1 MSELSAII
9 LAAGKGT
16 RMNTPLPKVVH
27 PVAGR
32 PMIERVMRA
41 VKGVTKGE
49 IRVVVGFGEELVR
62 QIAEPMGGVCF
73 KQERQLGTADA
84 VRAAQPDSMTG
95 DVLILNGDHPLLEAA
110 DIENF
115 RRQFR
120 ETKAQLAVVTCELP
134 DPGKFGRIVRQNG
147 VVRAIVEFKDAGPDT
162 QKIREVNTGIYLVK
176 AKLLNEILPQITAD
190 NAQGEF
196 YLTDL
201 VSLAID
207 GGVTVEGI
215 VANPRV
221 ALGVNNQAELA
232 SATKLAFKRK
242 AKKLME
248 TGVMMIDPSSVY
260 IEDTVTIEPA
270 ALLYPNVFLRGETS
284 IGAYSV
290 IESGCMFT
298 DAKIANNVHVKAGCY
313 IDKSSV
319 AANAEMG
326 PYAHL
331 RPGTEIGEECK
342 VGNFVEMKKVKFAKG
357 AKASHLTYLGDAEVG
372 ENTNIGCG
380 VITCNYAADRK
391 KYVTKI
397 GKDVFVGSDSQFI
410 APVSVGDGAYI
421 GSGSTITKDVPPG
434 ALAVSRAKQVIRED
448 YVPRATPAPAKT
460 SEKTSEKK

>member
-1 MSELSAII
+1 
-9 LAAGKGT
+9 
-16 RMNTPLPKVVH
+16 
-27 PVAGR
+27 
-32 PMIERVMRA
+32 MIERVMRA
-41 VKGVTKGE
+41 VKDAGAGE
-49 IRVVVGFGEELVR
+49 IRVIVGFGEELVR
-62 QIAEPMGGVCF
+62 QIAEPLGGVCY

-84 VRAAQPDSMTG
+84 VRAAQTESLKG

-110 DIENF
+110 DIAGF

-134 DPGKFGRIVRQNG
+134 DPAKFGRIVRQNG
-147 VVRAIVEFKDAGPDT
+147 KVRAIVEFKDAGPDT
-162 QKIREVNTGIYLVK
+162 QKIKEVNTGIYLVK

-207 GGVTVEGI
+207 GGVPVEGI
-215 VANPRV
+215 LANRRV
-221 ALGVNNQAELA
+221 ALGVNDQLELA
-232 SATKLAFKRK
+232 SATRLAFKRK
-242 AKKLME
+242 ARQLLAS
-248 TGVMMIDPSSVY
+248 GVMMIDPSAVF
-260 IEDTVTIEPA
+260 IEDTVKIEPA
-270 ALLYPNVFLRGETS
+270 ALLYPNVFLRGETT
-284 IGAYSV
+284 IGGYSV
-290 IESGCMFT
+290 IESGSMLT
-298 DAKIANNVHVKAGCY
+298 DAKIAGNVHIKAGCY

-319 AANAEMG
+319 DANAEVG

-342 VGNFVEMKKVKFAKG
+342 VGNFVEMKKVKFGKG

-410 APVSVGDGAYI
+410 APVTVGDGAYV

-434 ALAVSRAKQVIRED
+434 ALAVSRAKQIIRED

-460 SEKTSEKK
+460 PPTKAGDKYPEKK

>member
-41 VKGVTKGE
+41 VKGASAREV
-49 IRVVVGFGEELVR
+49 RVVVGFGEELVR
-62 QIAEPMGGVCF
+62 QIVEPMGGVCH

-95 DVLILNGDHPLLEAA
+95 DVLILNGDHPLLETA
-110 DIENF
+110 DIEHF
-115 RRQFR
+115 KRLFR
-120 ETKAQLAVVTCELP
+120 ESKAQLAVVTCELE
-134 DPGKFGRIVRQNG
+134 DPAKFGRIVRHNG
-147 VVRAIVEFKDAGPDT
+147 KVKAIVEAKDAGPDAL
-162 QKIREVNTGIYLVK
+162 KIREVNTGIYLLK
-176 AKLLNEILPQITAD
+176 AKVLNELLPQIQAN
-190 NAQGEF
+190 NAQKEF

-201 VSLAID
+201 IELAVEAEIP
-207 GGVTVEGI
+207 VEGLKSD
-215 VANPRV
+215 PRV
-221 ALGVNNQAELA
+221 ALGVNNQIELA
-232 SATKLAFKRK
+232 AATTLAFKRK
-242 AKKLME
+242 AQKLME
-248 TGVMMIDPSSVY
+248 SGVMMMHPESVF
-260 IEDTVTIEPA
+260 IEDTCTIAPA
-270 ALLYPNVFLRGETS
+270 AMVYPNVILRGDTK

-290 IESGCMFT
+290 IESGCVIG
-298 DAKIANNVHVKAGCY
+298 DSVIGDNVHIKAGCY
-313 IDKSSV
+313 LDKAVV
-319 AANAEMG
+319 ASNVDMG

-342 VGNFVEMKKVKFAKG
+342 VGNFVEMKKVKFGKG
-357 AKASHLTYLGDAEVG
+357 AKASHLTYLGDAEIG

-380 VITCNYAADRK
+380 TITCNYAADKK

-397 GKDVFVGSDSQFI
+397 GKDVFVGSDSQFV

-434 ALAVSRAKQVIRED
+434 ALAISRSKQVTYEN
-448 YVPRATPAPAKT
+448 YVPKAKIT
-460 SEKTSEKK
+460 SDKKEK